1 MGAQL
6 RGDEFTKDM
15 EIMARLAR
23 TEWALAFRAFCEMGD
38 GLARGYLV

>member
-23 TEWALAFRAFCEMGD
+23 TEWALAFSAFCEMGD
-38 GLARGYLV
+38 GIARGYLV